1 MSDACLHSFTASS
14 SVALERDIFYF
25 LLLQTDGFRI
35 YLVPQIKWLR
45 CARNLRE
52 ADIYLKVA
60 VIGTRRGE
68 LWKCLNII
76 RGMMKLFSNRRLE
89 AHGVLMNFAS

>member
-1 MSDACLHSFTASS
+1 MFAQLHGVVLRRSRA
-14 SVALERDIFYF
+14 RH
-25 LLLQTDGFRI
+25 LLFSPPPDGRIRI